1 MAAAPL
7 AGLGLSQIGGTRP
20 LPFAP
25 TAQGKTGGQIL
36 KPILAAWALLGFTV
50 AGLAFATA
58 TPPYQLE
65 LTCRTGDVTA
75 TVRVDQPRRYFAS
88 LRATALP
95 QAEIDDGRAH
105 FTAQFAHQHSDRGE
119 EVTFYLESGAY
130 LGAWT
135 DAINELWLYRDA
147 TGAVYDNALVLP
159 CT

>member
-1 MAAAPL
+1 V
-7 AGLGLSQIGGTRP
+7 
-20 LPFAP
+20 
-25 TAQGKTGGQIL
+25 
-36 KPILAAWALLGFTV
+36 KPILAAWALLGFAV

-58 TPPYQLE
+58 TPPYRLA
-65 LTCRTGDVTA
+65 LTCRAGDVTA

-95 QAEIDDGRAH
+95 EAEIDDGRAR